1 MARTQERLAVA
12 RKALGTLRALPLTET
27 VSDVVRDA
35 AIQRF
40 KYTFEATWKAAQQY
54 LLDIEGL
61 ETASPRSAIRA
72 SFQVGVLNETATR
85 RALMMVDDRNL
96 SVHTYNEPLAEAT
109 FTRLDEHAQSIA
121 AWPGAMG
128 RNAGQPLEEA

>member
-12 RKALGTLRALPLTET
+12 RKALGTLQALPLTET

-40 KYTFEATWKAAQQY
+40 EYTFEAAWKAAQQY

-61 ETASPRSAIRA
+61 EAVSPRSAIRA
-72 SFQVGVLNETATR
+72 SFQVKILDEEATR

-96 SVHTYNEPLAEAT
+96 SVHTYNEALAEAI

-121 AWPGAMG
+121 AWLGAME
-128 RNAGQPLEEA
+128 RNAEQPLGDV